1 MDKLTC
7 IIADDEPLAL
17 SLLQGYVE
25 KTPFLELVKA
35 CNSGIEV
42 LGHLEEE
49 DIDLLFL
56 DIQMPGLSGMNL
68 AKSLDK
74 DGPRVIFTT
83 AFEQYAIEGY
93 KVDAIDY
100 LLKPFGFEDF
110 LNAAQK
116 AKKKILEQKNAIKAA
131 LADSSAPGHIIVKSD
146 YKLKQ
151 IGLNDILYIEGLKD
165 YVKIFRKSDNKV
177 ILTLLSMKNLEA
189 TLPPEQFMR
198 VHRSFIVNLN
208 EIQTIERGNIIFGE
222 LYIPVSDKYKDDFQA
237 FLNKRFLE

>member
-17 SLLQGYVE
+17 SLLQGYVD
-25 KTPFLELVKA
+25 KTPFLELRKA
-35 CNSGIEV
+35 CHSAIEV
-42 LGHLEEE
+42 LGYLEED

-56 DIQMPGLSGMNL
+56 DIQMPGLSGMQL
-68 AKSLDK
+68 AKSFGS
-74 DGPRVIFTT
+74 DGPKIVFTT

-93 KVDAIDY
+93 KVDAVDY
-100 LLKPFGFEDF
+100 LLKPFGFDEF

-116 AKKKILEQKNAIKAA
+116 AKKKILEQKNNLKSA
-131 LADSSAPGHIIVKSD
+131 LTDNTAPGHIIVKSD

-151 IGLNDILYIEGLKD
+151 ISLNDILYIEGLKD
-165 YVKIFRKSDNKV
+165 YVKIYRKSDNKA

-189 TLPPEQFMR
+189 TLPAEQFMR
-198 VHRSFIVNLN
+198 VHRSYIVNLN
-208 EIQTIERGNIIFGE
+208 EIQVIERGNIIFGD
-222 LYIPVSDKYKDDFQA
+222 LYIPVSDKYKDEFQI